1 VLGREVTPEEAPALW
16 AYVRELATRLGALS
30 PDHIVLGMI
39 EGFYVTSGDVSLL
52 PAEISLKGRTLHIPM
67 MYLGLMNAAETSAVI
82 GHELAHFAGEDTE
95 YSLRFLPIYDGI
107 GRSLVVIAANM
118 MISDLLQRTILR
130 PA

>member
-1 VLGREVTPEEAPALW
+1 
-16 AYVRELATRLGALS
+16 
-30 PDHIVLGMI
+30 VLGMI
-39 EGFYVTSGDVSLL
+39 EGFYVTSSDVSLL

-130 PA
+130 PAFMLGVHFMESFD

>member
-1 VLGREVTPEEAPALW
+1 
-16 AYVRELATRLGALS
+16 
-30 PDHIVLGMI
+30 
-39 EGFYVTSGDVSLL
+39 
-52 PAEISLKGRTLHIPM
+52 
-67 MYLGLMNAAETSAVI
+67 LGLMNAAETSAVI

-130 PA
+130 PAFMLGVHFMESFDHAVNHWSRVRELAADAAGASLAGNAAAASALVRISAIDPLLQD